1 VLVAAT
7 FVVVQVVLA
16 APPMAALQISAQQ
29 AGGCGTFTFTS
40 NSTDAEGAGDIQTTE
55 WDSAFDGSF
64 QADETG
70 SPVVHTYATPGQ
82 RTVRLR
88 VVDMA
93 SGDDTTEDESTADG
107 TVDVVNANPP
117 TAEIAP
123 VTGPVSPNTEV
134 TFNAAGSS
142 DPGGGI
148 SRYEWDLDGTAG
160 FEQTTT
166 TATATHTYA
175 TAGTRTV
182 RVRVTDTC
190 NATSPIESTSID
202 VQNPRP
208 AFTIAPNPA
217 QPGDSVTFTAT
228 PQASA
233 TNYSWDLDGDGTFE
247 TNTAGVNTAQ
257 KTYTDGGSVG
267 VGLQVTYSNTA
278 QDTAFRLLTVNFL
291 PEANFTFDPNPP
303 VVGEPVTFQPTGS
316 RDFAG
321 GTITGYEWD
330 LDGDGTYEATGA
342 NPPAHVYNSAATV
355 SVGLRVTD
363 NTNAKAELH
372 KPVQVQAS
380 RPNAGLTFTP
390 ADPLPGQAVTFT
402 STSTPS
408 TTAGAPALQAT
419 QWDFDYPLTQE
430 FSLDAAGGSVVTS
443 FATPGPKNVAVK
455 VSDASGGFAIAKTT
469 VPVNAPPQASFTVAP
484 AKPLEGREVTFASTS
499 NDPDGP
505 LVKQEWDLN
514 NDGKYER
521 SGTVVSTTTLK
532 KGTRPVRLRVTDAKG
547 ATTTSAVPVNVG
559 ARPLKAAVD
568 VRRSIGWAPRDWG
581 IELVA
586 LIVKVPSKTTVTVHC
601 AGRGC
606 PRGTFKKHTG
616 KKKGRLV
623 FDKLH
628 GSVRAGA
635 KITIVSA
642 RKGHI
647 TAFDTYLVR
656 GNKRSPL
663 LREQCRWG
671 TKSKPRACPSA

>member
-1 VLVAAT
+1 MLLAAMLVI
-7 FVVVQVVLA
+7 VQVVLA
-16 APPMAALQISAQQ
+16 QPPTAVLDISAQQ

-40 NSTDAEGAGDIQTTE
+40 NSTDPEGVGDIQTTE
-55 WDSAFDGSF
+55 WDSDFDGSF
-64 QADETG
+64 QADGTG
-70 SPVVHTYATPGQ
+70 SPVVHTYATPGP

-88 VVDMA
+88 VLDMA
-93 SGDDTTEDESTADG
+93 SGDDTTEDESFADG
-107 TVDVVNANPP
+107 TLNVVNASTP
-117 TAEIAP
+117 TADIAP
-123 VTGPVSPNTEV
+123 VTNPVQPNQAVSFT
-134 TFNAAGSS
+134 AAGST

-148 SRYEWDLDGTAG
+148 TKYEWDLDGTAG

-166 TATATHTYA
+166 TATAAHTYT

-190 NATSPIESTSID
+190 GATSPVESSSID

-217 QPGDSVTFTAT
+217 QPGDPVTFTAT

-233 TNYSWDLDGDGTFE
+233 TNYAWDLDGDGTFE
-247 TNTAGVNTAQ
+247 TDTLGVNTAQ
-257 KTYTDGGSVG
+257 KTYTDGGTFV
-267 VGLQVTYSNTA
+267 VRLQVTYSNGA
-278 QDTAFRLLTVNFL
+278 QDTAVNGLTVNFL

-330 LDGDGTYEATGA
+330 LDGDGTYETAGA
-342 NPPAHVYNSAATV
+342 NPPAHVYNSVATV

-363 NTNAKAELH
+363 NNNAKTELH

-380 RPNAGLTFTP
+380 RPNPGLTFTP

-455 VSDASGGFAIAKTT
+455 VTDASGGFAIAKTT

-484 AKPLEGREVTFASTS
+484 VKPLEGREVTFASTS

-505 LVKQEWDLN
+505 LVKQEWDLD
-514 NDGKYER
+514 NDGRYER
-521 SGTVVSTTTLK
+521 TGTVVSTTKLK

-547 ATTTSAVPVNVG
+547 ATTTSAVPVKVG
-559 ARPLKAAVD
+559 AKPLKAPVD
-568 VRRSIGWAPRDWG
+568 VKRSIGWAPRDWG
-581 IELVA
+581 IQLVA
-586 LIVKVPSKTTVTVHC
+586 LIVKVPSRTTVSVHC

-635 KITIVSA
+635 KITVVST

-656 GNKRSPL
+656 GNGRSPV
-663 LREQCRWG
+663 LREQCKWG
-671 TKSKPRACPSA
+671 TKKPRACPSG